1 MVNWKSGDST
11 NRLIAAIIAASPG
24 NKIDYNAVAALFG
37 QGATYD
43 SIEGQCRKYRKMA
56 EELRTDATKQR
67 VSIAGTPRS
76 RGKIGTRTPQ
86 EAQSRVT
93 KPLSASPTKGKTGVT
108 KTPNTP
114 TKKRAKNNVE
124 GSLMDADIESNN
136 ANVGAEPMNI
146 IPSIEEAKFEPPT
159 AKGLGSFVGVVVPTK
174 VEEVTA
180 TDKEKEAMRSRRS
193 QAPTQDSDTDD
204 YVNSRENSPS
214 AGRGR
219 ARTRRPRTAS
229 ATAKYVGYDFG
240 FVDEEFA

>member
-1 MVNWKSGDST
+1 
-11 NRLIAAIIAASPG
+11 
-24 NKIDYNAVAALFG
+24 
-37 QGATYD
+37 
-43 SIEGQCRKYRKMA
+43 MA
-56 EELRTDATKQR
+56 EELRADAAKQG
-67 VSIAGTPRS
+67 VSIAGTPRG
-76 RGKIGTRTPQ
+76 RGKIGTRTPR
-86 EAQSRVT
+86 EAQNRVT
-93 KPLSASPTKGKTGVT
+93 KPLSASPIKGKAGVT

-114 TKKRAKNNVE
+114 TNQRAKNNVE

-159 AKGLGSFVGVVVPTK
+159 AQGLGSFVGVVIPTK

-193 QAPTQDSDTDD
+193 QAPAQDSDTDD